1 MANDHP
7 DAPKPWSYRLSEET
21 IEENKKLL
29 AKIDSKSILLAPAVM
44 GSLYFYIDSQDAG
57 KPSKEE
63 LIDDPFALDLAS
75 TNLGIEIRN
84 EDMHHRWVAQA
95 SQALKILEFAT
106 IHLNQK
112 NHDSSIIFGVNVEL
126 KWQDGQGQETIVHL
140 WQSKNNSNK
149 DTSDKDNSD
158 KNSAEWQVR
167 RYI

>member
-1 MANDHP
+1 
-7 DAPKPWSYRLSEET
+7 
-21 IEENKKLL
+21 
-29 AKIDSKSILLAPAVM
+29 M

-95 SQALKILEFAT
+95 PQALKILEFAT

-112 NHDSSIIFGVNVEL
+112 NHDSSRIFGVNVEL
-126 KWQDGQGQETIVHL
+126 KWQDGQGKETIVHL

-149 DTSDKDNSD
+149 DTSNEDSAD
-158 KNSAEWQVR
+158 KNSSEWQVR